1 MIIPLNLRTC
11 RQSKA
16 GDDGAV
22 LSLNVIMDQHP
33 TVQGWILQ
41 YKDFWENFHISGF
54 LCYKFIVLL
63 SDFTLSI
70 WFVTS
75 EIKE

>member
-1 MIIPLNLRTC
+1 MIISLNLRTC

-22 LSLNVIMDQHP
+22 LSLNVIIQQP

-63 SDFTLSI
+63 SDFTFSN

-75 EIKE
+75 DIKE